1 MENIVYIKKVD
12 NYDEILKGRYKNIS
26 VFWKKII
33 FMYKNMFNIIT
44 KKKIE
49 DKNIWIVPI
58 QDKYSENKMN
68 NIIKKMSLC
77 EKNIY
82 VLPESLLHGELLRI
96 MDRFNISYIT
106 GKEIKRYLVIKILKY
121 INDIKS
127 EKLINNEITILATDN
142 SEFNINIIEKLSK
155 LVKYIKI
162 VSPNIYK
169 FKKIEEKLYNE
180 YGIGIQFSNS
190 YKKSLVKSK
199 IIVNLDYNKIDINEY
214 EIYDKAILINIS
226 KEEIKI
232 KNKLFN
238 GIVINSCNI
247 NFKKELREKFIKI
260 NLYHG
265 FNNLLL
271 YESIISKEMN
281 IEKVYNKI
289 EEDKIVILN
298 VIGNNGIISR
308 DEFKN
313 IFKRLDK

>member
-1 MENIVYIKKVD
+1 M
-12 NYDEILKGRYKNIS
+12 
-26 VFWKKII
+26 
-33 FMYKNMFNIIT
+33 
-44 KKKIE
+44 
-49 DKNIWIVPI
+49 
-58 QDKYSENKMN
+58 
-68 NIIKKMSLC
+68 
-77 EKNIY
+77 
-82 VLPESLLHGELLRI
+82 
-96 MDRFNISYIT
+96 
-106 GKEIKRYLVIKILKY
+106 
-121 INDIKS
+121 
-127 EKLINNEITILATDN
+127 
-142 SEFNINIIEKLSK
+142 
-155 LVKYIKI
+155 VKYIKI